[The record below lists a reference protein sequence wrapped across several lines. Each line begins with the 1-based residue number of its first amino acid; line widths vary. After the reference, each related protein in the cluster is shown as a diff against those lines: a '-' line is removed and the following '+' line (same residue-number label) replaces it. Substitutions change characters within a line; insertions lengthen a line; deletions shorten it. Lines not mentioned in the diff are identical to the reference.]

1 MCTTPLLQQA
11 ASISTPDGLWPCT
24 SCNQPM
30 TNEEFERIKEEE
42 KAHLREIRKLR
53 KMAKHLRAKRSVQ
66 AALERM
72 LDGSRE
78 VLDTHDE
85 MVRRLAVETA
95 RHEARLD
102 LALESPAPF
111 LEDVAAEDVAA
122 EDVAAEDDPLGS
134 LDDTLLKARAR
145 QLLDRMTAA
154 AADDGDAAIA
164 QGPEASASDRPT
176 ADPTDSADQRPAD
189 QQDDYQAPRKTL
201 GRPR

>member
-1 MCTTPLLQQA
+1 
-11 ASISTPDGLWPCT
+11 
-24 SCNQPM
+24 M

-53 KMAKHLRAKRSVQ
+53 NMAKQLRAKQSVQ

-72 LDGSRE
+72 LHGSRE

-85 MVRRLAVETA
+85 MVRRLAAETA

-102 LALESPAPF
+102 HALESSVPLPDEAPA
-111 LEDVAAEDVAA
+111 EA
-122 EDVAAEDDPLGS
+122 DPLES
-134 LDDTLLKARAR
+134 LDDTLLRARAR

-154 AADDGDAAIA
+154 AADDDGDTAAA
-164 QGPEASASDRPT
+164 ERPEAAASAPPS
-176 ADPTDSADQRPAD
+176 ADSANRRPAD
-189 QQDDYQAPRKTL
+189 QQDDRPAPRKTL

>member
-1 MCTTPLLQQA
+1 
-11 ASISTPDGLWPCT
+11 
-24 SCNQPM
+24 M

-42 KAHLREIRKLR
+42 KAHLRELRKLR
-53 KMAKHLRAKRSVQ
+53 HMAKQLRAKRSVQ

-72 LDGSRE
+72 LHGSRE

-102 LALESPAPF
+102 HALASSAPPPD
-111 LEDVAAEDVAA
+111 EAP
-122 EDVAAEDDPLGS
+122 AEDDPLES
-134 LDDTLLKARAR
+134 LDDTLLRARAR

-154 AADDGDAAIA
+154 AAEDNGDTAATER
-164 QGPEASASDRPT
+164 PEAAASDRPS
-176 ADPTDSADQRPAD
+176 ADSADSAPSTSQRSAD
-189 QQDDYQAPRKTL
+189 QQDDRPAPRKTL

>member
-1 MCTTPLLQQA
+1 
-11 ASISTPDGLWPCT
+11 
-24 SCNQPM
+24 M

-42 KAHLREIRKLR
+42 KTHLREIRKLR

-85 MVRRLAVETA
+85 MVRQLAVETA

-102 LALESPAPF
+102 LALESPAPSP
-111 LEDVAAEDVAA
+111 EDVA
-122 EDVAAEDDPLGS
+122 EDVAAEDDPLES

-154 AADDGDAAIA
+154 AAADEDAATVEGA
-164 QGPEASASDRPT
+164 KASASDPPT
-176 ADPTDSADQRPAD
+176 ADPAGPADQRPTD
-189 QQDDYQAPRKTL
+189 PQDDPSAPRKTL

>member
-1 MCTTPLLQQA
+1 
-11 ASISTPDGLWPCT
+11 
-24 SCNQPM
+24 M

-53 KMAKHLRAKRSVQ
+53 TMAKQLRAKRSVQ

-102 LALESPAPF
+102 LALEDTPPPPADARAADGDP
-111 LEDVAAEDVAA
+111 LED
-122 EDVAAEDDPLGS
+122 
-134 LDDTLLKARAR
+134 LDDALLKARAR
-145 QLLDRMTAA
+145 QLLERMTAA
-154 AADDGDAAIA
+154 EAESTTDD
-164 QGPEASASDRPT
+164 ASGAEPPQPPATDPP
-176 ADPTDSADQRPAD
+176 PTDPRAAD
-189 QQDDYQAPRKTL
+189 QQGDEPPPRKTL
-201 GRPR
+201 GRSR

>member
-1 MCTTPLLQQA
+1 
-11 ASISTPDGLWPCT
+11 
-24 SCNQPM
+24 M

-42 KAHLREIRKLR
+42 KTHLREIRKLR

-85 MVRRLAVETA
+85 MVRQLAVETA

-102 LALESPAPF
+102 LALESPAPS
-111 LEDVAAEDVAA
+111 L
-122 EDVAAEDDPLGS
+122 EDVAAEDDPLES

-154 AADDGDAAIA
+154 AADEDAATVEGA
-164 QGPEASASDRPT
+164 KASASDPPT
-176 ADPTDSADQRPAD
+176 ADPADPADQRPTD
-189 QQDDYQAPRKTL
+189 PQDDPPAPRKTL

>member
-1 MCTTPLLQQA
+1 
-11 ASISTPDGLWPCT
+11 
-24 SCNQPM
+24 M

-42 KAHLREIRKLR
+42 KAHLRELHKLR
-53 KMAKHLRAKRSVQ
+53 TMAKQLRAKRSVQ

-72 LDGSRE
+72 LRGSRE

-102 LALESPAPF
+102 HALESSAPLPDEAPA
-111 LEDVAAEDVAA
+111 D
-122 EDVAAEDDPLGS
+122 DDPLES
-134 LDDTLLKARAR
+134 LDDTLLRARAR

-154 AADDGDAAIA
+154 AVDDDGDANGDTAA
-164 QGPEASASDRPT
+164 AERPEASTADRP
-176 ADPTDSADQRPAD
+176 SANSANQRPVD
-189 QQDDYQAPRKTL
+189 QQDDGPAPRKTL

>member
-1 MCTTPLLQQA
+1 
-11 ASISTPDGLWPCT
+11 
-24 SCNQPM
+24 M

-42 KAHLREIRKLR
+42 KAHLRELHKLR
-53 KMAKHLRAKRSVQ
+53 TMAKQLRAKRSVQ

-72 LDGSRE
+72 LRGSRE

-102 LALESPAPF
+102 HALESSAPLPDEAPA
-111 LEDVAAEDVAA
+111 D
-122 EDVAAEDDPLGS
+122 DDPLES
-134 LDDTLLKARAR
+134 LDDTLLRARAR

-154 AADDGDAAIA
+154 AVDDDGDANGDTAA
-164 QGPEASASDRPT
+164 AERPEASTADRPS
-176 ADPTDSADQRPAD
+176 ADSANQRPVD
-189 QQDDYQAPRKTL
+189 QQDDGPAPRKTL

>member
-1 MCTTPLLQQA
+1 
-11 ASISTPDGLWPCT
+11 
-24 SCNQPM
+24 M

-53 KMAKHLRAKRSVQ
+53 NMAKQLRAKRSVQ

-72 LDGSRE
+72 LHGSRE

-102 LALESPAPF
+102 LALESATPPP
-111 LEDVAAEDVAA
+111 EDGTGHN
-122 EDVAAEDDPLGS
+122 DPLES

-145 QLLDRMTAA
+145 QLLQRMTAA
-154 AADDGDAAIA
+154 
-164 QGPEASASDRPT
+164 E
-176 ADPTDSADQRPAD
+176 ADQEDTSAPQSRAATDQLDERSSDQQRPND
-189 QQDDYQAPRKTL
+189 QQDDRPPPSKTL

>member
-1 MCTTPLLQQA
+1 
-11 ASISTPDGLWPCT
+11 
-24 SCNQPM
+24 M
-30 TNEEFERIKEEE
+30 TNEEFEHIKEEE

-53 KMAKHLRAKRSVQ
+53 NMAKHLRARRSVQ

-102 LALESPAPF
+102 LALESPASSP
-111 LEDVAAEDVAA
+111 EDVAAG
-122 EDVAAEDDPLGS
+122 DDPMES
-134 LDDTLLKARAR
+134 LDDALLKARAR

-154 AADDGDAAIA
+154 AADDGDAAA
-164 QGPEASASDRPT
+164 AESPEASGSGSALDRPT
-176 ADPTDSADQRPAD
+176 ADPADPADQRPAD
-189 QQDDYQAPRKTL
+189 EQDAPPPPRKTL

>member
-1 MCTTPLLQQA
+1 
-11 ASISTPDGLWPCT
+11 
-24 SCNQPM
+24 M
-30 TNEEFERIKEEE
+30 TNEAYERIKEEE
-42 KAHLREIRKLR
+42 KAHLRELRKLR
-53 KMAKHLRAKRSVQ
+53 NMAKHLRAKRSVQ

-95 RHEARLD
+95 RHEARLE
-102 LALESPAPF
+102 LALESTPPAP
-111 LEDVAAEDVAA
+111 EAR
-122 EDVAAEDDPLGS
+122 AAEDDPLER

-154 AADDGDAAIA
+154 VAAEDGAAVPLEGDAA
-164 QGPEASASDRPT
+164 PASDRPS
-176 ADPTDSADQRPAD
+176 TDATHQPPAD
-189 QQDDYQAPRKTL
+189 QQDDRPPPRKTL

>member
-1 MCTTPLLQQA
+1 
-11 ASISTPDGLWPCT
+11 
-24 SCNQPM
+24 M

-122 EDVAAEDDPLGS
+122 EDDPLES

>member
-1 MCTTPLLQQA
+1 
-11 ASISTPDGLWPCT
+11 
-24 SCNQPM
+24 M

-42 KAHLREIRKLR
+42 KAHLRELHKLR
-53 KMAKHLRAKRSVQ
+53 TMAKQLRAKRSVQ

-72 LDGSRE
+72 LRGSRE

-102 LALESPAPF
+102 HALESSAPLPDEAPA
-111 LEDVAAEDVAA
+111 D
-122 EDVAAEDDPLGS
+122 DDPLES
-134 LDDTLLKARAR
+134 LDDTLLRARAR

-154 AADDGDAAIA
+154 AVDADGDANGDTAA
-164 QGPEASASDRPT
+164 AERPEASTADRP
-176 ADPTDSADQRPAD
+176 SANSANQRPVD
-189 QQDDYQAPRKTL
+189 QQDDGPAPRKTL